1 MRTLQRTLGH
11 ATGVLLLAAAI
22 PAFAAG
28 GARAEL
34 DRFSENVNSLSASFE
49 QRVFDDGGNQRDAA
63 SGTLALARPNRFR
76 WDYLAPEEQRIVADG
91 NHIWIYDVELEQVSV
106 RPQSFDEQQSP
117 LAVLLDL
124 KSLDLQFNSEDRGS
138 LDGAQWLRLTPK
150 SEDAEFAHVDLGFRD
165 NQLQRMVMVDIVGQR
180 TEIVFQDWK
189 RNAALAPGTFFFEP
203 PPGVDVVG
211 DVRPGAKVQPI
222 GE

>member
-1 MRTLQRTLGH
+1 MPTMRTNFL
-11 ATGVLLLAAAI
+11 AVLLLAAVT
-22 PAFAAG
+22 PASAAS
-28 GARAEL
+28 GARAQL
-34 DRFSENVNSLSASFE
+34 DRFSEDVTNLSASFE
-49 QRVFDDGGNQRDAA
+49 QQVFDDLGNQRDAA

-76 WDYLAPEEQRIVADG
+76 WDYLEPEEQRIVADG
-91 NHIWIYDVELEQVSV
+91 DNIWVYDVELEQVSV

-124 KSLDLQFNSEDRGS
+124 KSLDQQFASEDRGAN
-138 LDGAQWLRLTPK
+138 DGAQWLRLTPK
-150 SEDAEFAHVDLGFRD
+150 SEDAEFAHVDLGFRE

-180 TEIVFQDWK
+180 TEIVFDGWK
-189 RNAALAPGTFFFEP
+189 RNSTLAPGTFFFEP

>member
-1 MRTLQRTLGH
+1 MPAVA
-11 ATGVLLLAAAI
+11 AT
-22 PAFAAG
+22 

-34 DRFSENVNSLSASFE
+34 DRFSENVMNLSASFE
-49 QRVFDDGGNQRDAA
+49 QQVFDDVGNALDSA

-76 WDYLAPEEQRIVADG
+76 WDYLEPEEQRIVADG
-91 NHIWIYDVELEQVSV
+91 DHIWIYDVELEQVSV

-124 KSLDLQFNSEDRGS
+124 KSLDEQFNSEDRGVA
-138 LDGAQWLRLTPK
+138 DGSSWLRLTPK
-150 SEDAEFAHVDLGFRD
+150 SEEAEFAHVDLGFREGL
-165 NQLQRMVMVDIVGQR
+165 LQRMVMVDIVGQR
-180 TEIVFQDWK
+180 TEIVFQGWK
-189 RNAALAPGTFFFEP
+189 RNATLAAGTFYFEP

>member
-1 MRTLQRTLGH
+1 MRTNFL
-11 ATGVLLLAAAI
+11 AVLLLAAVT
-22 PAFAAG
+22 PASAAS
-28 GARAEL
+28 GARAQL
-34 DRFSENVNSLSASFE
+34 DRFSEDVTNLSASFE
-49 QRVFDDGGNQRDAA
+49 QQVFDDLGNQRDAA

-76 WDYLAPEEQRIVADG
+76 WDYLEPEEQRIVADG
-91 NHIWIYDVELEQVSV
+91 DNIWVYDVELEQVSV

-124 KSLDLQFNSEDRGS
+124 KSLDQQFASEDRGAN
-138 LDGAQWLRLTPK
+138 DGAQWLRLTPK
-150 SEDAEFAHVDLGFRD
+150 SEDAEFAHVDLGFRE

-180 TEIVFQDWK
+180 TEIVFDGWK
-189 RNAALAPGTFFFEP
+189 RNSTLAPGTFFFEP

>member
-1 MRTLQRTLGH
+1 
-11 ATGVLLLAAAI
+11 VLLAAVM
-22 PAFAAG
+22 PAFADG

-34 DRFSENVNSLSASFE
+34 DRFAENVTNLSASF
-49 QRVFDDGGNQRDAA
+49 QQQVFDDVGNQRDAA

-76 WDYLAPEEQRIVADG
+76 WDYLEPEEQRIVADG
-91 NHIWIYDVELEQVSV
+91 DNIWIFDVELEQVSV

-124 KSLDLQFNSEDRGS
+124 KSLDEQFNSEDRGAS
-138 LDGAQWLRLTPK
+138 DGALWLRLTPK

-180 TEIVFQDWK
+180 TEIVFQNWK
-189 RNAALAPGTFFFEP
+189 RNAKLAPATFFFEP

-211 DVRPGAKVQPI
+211 GVRPGARVQPI

>member
-1 MRTLQRTLGH
+1 MLRSRI
-11 ATGVLLLAAAI
+11 LLLSLMATTPALAAD
-22 PAFAAG
+22 

-34 DRFSENVNSLSASFE
+34 DRFSENVTNLTASFE
-49 QRVFDDGGNQRDAA
+49 QQVFDDTGSALDAA

-76 WDYLAPEEQRIVADG
+76 WDYLKPEEQRIVADG
-91 NHIWIYDVELEQVSV
+91 DNIWIYDVELEQVSV

-124 KSLDLQFNSEDRGS
+124 ASLDQQFNSEDRGEK
-138 LDGAQWLRLTPK
+138 DGASWLRLTPK

-165 NQLQRMVMVDIVGQR
+165 HQLARMVMVDIVGQR

-189 RNAALAPGTFFFEP
+189 RNTTLPPATFYFEP
-203 PPGVDVVG
+203 PKGVDVVG
-211 DVRPGAKVQPI
+211 DVRPGAKVQPV